1 MNFFFDGIN
10 VGQSANLIKGLNSNW
25 NPAEGRLNILYPL
38 PEKPLSVT
46 ATDIQA
52 DLNHGQWQYPV
63 ITLHES
69 LESLL
74 TELIPYEVVN
84 PSSEQNVPNLP
95 AGALVIGGVINHE
108 AVEELSKTIGVDL
121 SNSDYC
127 YALAKLTR
135 KDGVTTHASVQQG
148 ILMHLR
154 LHNPD
159 PRFGVTKDFKSA
171 MIKLRH
177 YGKQMLQDYSNNF
190 GVDEATYYLDLFKTY
205 GTHFVSQVDIGDT
218 IMQVF
223 AYPPEKFKRVK
234 DAYAN
239 VDQPITGK
247 DAINFVYYT
256 SGLKDGEYGFV
267 QEYGHIL
274 NLSNSSIFN
283 QTLKEGKWQESFY
296 ARTNSVFALF
306 DSNAQL
312 TLRDLQ
318 EQFRDT
324 APNRVQLTTMTLFV
338 EYERAL
344 IWRRVL
350 SAAFVQKY
358 QFSID
363 ANFTVYDDRDFVA
376 MLPEDHSGVLSTIA
390 TPTINVY
397 KTRIDIGEMR
407 FCLPDEVNDFTL
419 FANVLSSSAKEGY
432 VKLPGRNA
440 RLFGQVLDMRTSG
453 QPKAVMLN
461 DAAYDGF
468 EIACSEFL
476 GALALCNQAGTKYN
490 VIVDGLKY
498 GLSGEGRNAE
508 PIVIHDVRQTPS
520 TAALPLLVNS
530 LQFSLTF
537 AEAVLSNQTDPDSD
551 IQKFIQDYL
560 LWVVEFIPTET
571 EDAELLALRVRALD
585 LAKYATDPSYGSF
598 VPILPPE
605 KYADYVKSI
614 LDLADAI
621 QSRISYNDQ
630 RIQAR
635 RRDELLYVALNTL
648 NQNIID
654 SGKLLTDVIKANTDY
669 QKDIAGYYDS
679 IISQQKAEAEQ
690 QKNNIGT
697 LEKQLFEQQAVVNTA
712 IDGYKTAVQDWQK
725 RENIKFALNVAEN
738 LFTFGSL
745 LFPSSSL
752 DPVQNLYKMA
762 VWTQKNLHVLNTSET
777 LYSSTQTEVDE
788 LRELQKELD
797 ELKGNP
803 FGNPSTL
810 AWDEMSED
818 FDHIMNTGPDDPTV
832 NLAKAELQRAFNILV
847 LRGKALTTAKSAL
860 HHIQRDIYTNQQQ
873 KEINERQAKRLENI
887 NDALNPGKIE
897 ELDKSR
903 IDLIGLTGNLV
914 FVQNQILT
922 ILAKAFLLRDQ
933 ALQYANLQPATP
945 ITSFSLLNF
954 QWALVTQEQV
964 TVEAES
970 RLRQYQ
976 PSITH
981 PIDYIVEGVNTE
993 DIINGNRFSF
1003 SVHLDARE
1011 FYKYVVARIISV
1023 VAEVDGI
1030 ESTDS
1035 GEYLVQL
1042 TYQGTPFNDRNLER
1056 QALTFRT
1063 PWRERTYE
1071 YNAETGTPK
1080 FSDGGESWSRN
1091 VSHVTPFST
1100 WEISLP
1106 NTQTNKGI
1114 TFNKINLNIK
1124 LTFVLEARIVDASFA
1139 RMNALVM
1146 ERAGD
1151 RLLREMLA
1159 TTAMASAPSSEHLVQ
1174 DMFNRSCTNNWDV
1187 VFNMS
1192 LDQINKSL
1200 KDQYEELKT
1209 STDYKNVIDLPP
1221 ICYTNAWGTIFRT
1234 KFYMEYGYPLMSFN
1248 TNNPTK
1254 AHLQMEILSGS
1265 VEQCKQEPDQD
1276 EDCLDPEDIK
1286 GQTLSANV
1294 EIGQVE
1300 GTLETE
1306 TGEHDVL
1313 IVQLDMK
1320 EGAFEISDIDLSSEE
1335 SIEFNKAVK
1344 EYFVKNPVVF
1354 IINKLDLSQVTPL
1367 HDLKPNGFYFR
1378 PLKTQDSK
1386 TEILQL
1392 FIQTGNRKLHDYS
1405 QTFLNNVP
1413 EPIPQGEKCS
1423 LMIRSELFFSS
1434 VLPESLNKEDWN
1446 LEGVK
1451 PESGKAWTAKF
1462 TRANVSAEIDL
1473 KKLNR
1478 KVVTPSQIIE
1488 YYYYL
1493 PNGNLVL
1500 WSLEGITIVPTEEGK
1515 MTLIGSRKNE
1525 MKYTEKIVR
1534 INTDG
1539 CIFKCVTESI
1549 DNQTTDVSINVH
1561 ADMPPKVDGEGR
1573 MQTVKI
1579 DIEQQAV
1586 TVDGRM
1592 SGGGSCGS
1600 DDAEALVNQQIAEQV
1615 PPQIVAQLNVSF
1627 EPISIF
1633 ALKNLLFPSKN
1644 YINFSSVH
1652 VPGDLLL
1659 LGTFTNLE

>member
-1 MNFFFDGIN
+1 MNYFFDGIN
-10 VGQSANLIKGLNSNW
+10 VGQSANLIQGLNSNW
-25 NPAEGRLNILYPL
+25 NPGEGRLNILYPL
-38 PEKPLSVT
+38 PKQSISIT
-46 ATDIQA
+46 SDDIQSEF
-52 DLNHGQWQYPV
+52 NQGRWEYPA

-95 AGALVIGGVINHE
+95 AGALVMGGVSNHE

-159 PRFGVTKDFKSA
+159 PRFGITKDFKSA

-239 VDQPITGK
+239 VDQPLTGE
-247 DAINFVYYT
+247 DAVNFVYYT
-256 SGLKDGEYGFV
+256 SSLKDGEYGFV

-274 NLSNSSIFN
+274 NLSNSCTFN
-283 QTLKEGKWQESFY
+283 KTLKEGKWQEPLY
-296 ARTNSVFALF
+296 AKTNSVFALF

-318 EQFRDT
+318 ERFRDT

-338 EYERAL
+338 EYERTL
-344 IWRRVL
+344 IWQRVL

-461 DAAYDGF
+461 DAAYDEF

-476 GALALCNQAGTKYN
+476 GALALRNQAGTKYN

-560 LWVVEFIPTET
+560 LWIVEFIPTET
-571 EDAELLALRVRALD
+571 EDAELLALRVRAFD

-605 KYADYVKSI
+605 KYANYVQSI
-614 LDLADAI
+614 LDLAEAI
-621 QSRISYNDQ
+621 QSQISDNEQ
-630 RIQAR
+630 RIEAR
-635 RRDELLYVALNTL
+635 RQYEWLYVTLNTL

-669 QKDIAGYYDS
+669 QKDITGYYDS
-679 IISQQKAEAEQ
+679 IISQQKAEAQQ

-697 LEKQLFEQQAVVNTA
+697 LERQLFEQQAVVNTA
-712 IDGYKTAVQDWQK
+712 IDRYNTAVQAWQMTQD
-725 RENIKFALNVAEN
+725 IKFALDVAKN
-738 LFTFGSL
+738 LFILVPIFT
-745 LFPSSSL
+745 PSSGL
-752 DPVQNLYKMA
+752 EAVKNLGNMA
-762 VWTQKNLHVLNTSET
+762 QWTQKNLHVLNTSET

-818 FDHIMNTGPDDPTV
+818 FDYIMNTGPDDPKV

-873 KEINERQAKRLENI
+873 KEINERQAKRLEHI

-945 ITSFSLLNF
+945 ITSFSLLKF
-954 QWALVTQEQV
+954 RWALMNQAQV

-970 RLRQYQ
+970 KLRQYQ

-981 PIDYIVEGVNTE
+981 PIDYTVDGVSTE
-993 DIINGNRFSF
+993 DIINGNRFSI
-1003 SVHLDARE
+1003 SVDLGAKE

-1030 ESTDS
+1030 QSTDS
-1035 GEYLVQL
+1035 GDYLVQL

-1063 PWRERTYE
+1063 PWRERTYQ

-1080 FSDGGESWSRN
+1080 FSDGGESWSKD
-1091 VSHVTPFST
+1091 VSNITPFST

-1114 TFNKINLNIK
+1114 TFKKSNLNIK

-1139 RMNALVM
+1139 RMNALVL
-1146 ERAGD
+1146 ERDGD

-1159 TTAMASAPSSEHLVQ
+1159 TTAMASAPSSEDVVKH
-1174 DMFNRSCTNNWDV
+1174 MFNRPCTNNWDV

-1192 LDQINKSL
+1192 LDQINESL

-1209 STDYKNVIDLPP
+1209 STDYKNVISVTTYRKDDWVEDRCL
-1221 ICYTNAWGTIFRT
+1221 IT
-1234 KFYMEYGYPLMSFN
+1234 KFYMEYGYPLMSFY

-1265 VEQCKQEPDQD
+1265 IQKCMQDKGEEEICKPRQD
-1276 EDCLDPEDIK
+1276 IS

-1300 GTLETE
+1300 GTVETE

-1320 EGAFEISDIDLSSEE
+1320 EGAFDISDIDLSSEE

-1354 IINKLDLSQVTPL
+1354 IINKLDLSEVTPL
-1367 HDLKPNGFYFR
+1367 HDLKPNGFYFK
-1378 PLKTQDSK
+1378 PLKTQSSN

-1405 QTFLNNVP
+1405 QTFLSDVP
-1413 EPIPQGEKCS
+1413 EPIPLGEKCS

-1434 VLPESLNKEDWN
+1434 VLPQSLNKEGWN
-1446 LEGVK
+1446 LEGVE

-1462 TRANVSAEIDL
+1462 TRAIVTADIDL
-1473 KKLNR
+1473 SKLNHEGQVE
-1478 KVVTPSQIIE
+1478 KTQTSFE
-1488 YYYYL
+1488 YYL
-1493 PNGNLVL
+1493 PNGKSTEF
-1500 WSLEGITIVPTEEGK
+1500 SLEGMKIELMEEGK
-1515 MTLIGSRKNE
+1515 MRLEGSRDNE
-1525 MKYTEKIVR
+1525 MEYIEKYCHKMVWEQNWKCKISPK
-1534 INTDG
+1534 
-1539 CIFKCVTESI
+1539 F
-1549 DNQTTDVSINVH
+1549 TDVSINVH
-1561 ADMPPKVDGEGR
+1561 ADMPPKVDGDGR

-1586 TVDGRM
+1586 TVDGRI

-1600 DDAEALVNQQIAEQV
+1600 RDVEALVNQQIKEQV

-1659 LGTFTNLE
+1659 LGTFTNLD